1 MKTRRGQ
8 VLALRILLG
17 VLIVCNMVAVFW
29 FSSQSGAKSAAVS
42 EKVTI
47 GVVEK
52 LPEDYVDKIVGTEN
66 GNGATVPE
74 PPVQTPTE
82 PPVQTPTEPPAQTPT
97 EPPVEEPGDVEG
109 TVTPPV
115 EDPEPEPEEPEP
127 EDPKDALSEEQLALV
142 QKMHTPIRK
151 LAHMLEFGSLATLA
165 FLFLLTWRGKMLWQ
179 YATSLGFALVYAVSD
194 ELHQLFREGRG
205 ARFSDVV
212 IDFWGA
218 LIACTLALMI
228 AALIRYKPWRHPLV
242 VGVFAKIKG
251 KFKHKQKTKQK
262 GENENGSCQSYS

>member
-52 LPEDYVDKIVGTEN
+52 LPEDYVDKIAGAEN

-82 PPVQTPTEPPAQTPT
+82 PPVQTPTEPPI
-97 EPPVEEPGDVEG
+97 EEPGDVEG
-109 TVTPPV
+109 TVTSPV
-115 EDPEPEPEEPEP
+115 EDPEPE
-127 EDPKDALSEEQLALV
+127 DPKDVLSEEQLALV

-179 YATSLGFALVYAVSD
+179 YSISLGFALVYAVSD